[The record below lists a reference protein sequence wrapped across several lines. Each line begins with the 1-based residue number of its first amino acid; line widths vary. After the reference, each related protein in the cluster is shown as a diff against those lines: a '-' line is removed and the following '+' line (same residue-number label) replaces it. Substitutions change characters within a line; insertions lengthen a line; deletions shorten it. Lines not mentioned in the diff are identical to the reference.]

1 MKMALFFDAEWFD
14 AKLQARE
21 TTRQE
26 LADHLGI
33 TLGELGEL
41 WKDQRELKSHEVL
54 AIARFLGSTAQE
66 IADRAGVSTPVPQV
80 SADASETAAK
90 LEELNGRLMRLER
103 MMVDLKSLLLER
115 KR

>member
-1 MKMALFFDAEWFD
+1 MALFFDAEWFD
-14 AKLQARE
+14 EKLQAHE

-26 LADHLGI
+26 LAEHLGI
-33 TLGELGEL
+33 TLHERGEL

-54 AIARFLGSTAQE
+54 AIARFLQVPAE
-66 IADRAGVSTPVPQV
+66 DVADHAGVSTPVPQV

-103 MMVDLKSLLLER
+103 MMVELKT
-115 KR
+115 

>member
-1 MKMALFFDAEWFD
+1 MALFFDADWFD
-14 AKLQARE
+14 AKILARE

-33 TLGELGEL
+33 TMNELGEL

-54 AIARFLGSTAQE
+54 AIARFLGATAQE
-66 IADRAGVSTPVPQV
+66 VADHAGISTPVPQV
-80 SADASETAAK
+80 PADAVETAAK
-90 LEELNGRLMRLER
+90 LEELNGRLIRLEK
-103 MMVDLKSLLLER
+103 MMIELKMLLLEQ

>member
-1 MKMALFFDAEWFD
+1 MALFFDADWFD

-33 TLGELGEL
+33 TMNELGEL

-54 AIARFLGSTAQE
+54 AVARFLGATPRDV
-66 IADRAGVSTPVPQV
+66 ADHAGVSTPVPQV
-80 SADASETAAK
+80 PADAIETSAK
-90 LEELNGRLMRLER
+90 LEELNGRLIKLER
-103 MMVDLKSLLLER
+103 MMVELKTLLLER
-115 KR
+115 KS

>member
-1 MKMALFFDAEWFD
+1 MALFFDADWFD
-14 AKLQARE
+14 SKLLARE

-33 TLGELGEL
+33 TMNELGEL

-54 AIARFLGSTAQE
+54 AVARFLGATPQE

-80 SADASETAAK
+80 PLDAAETAAK
-90 LEELNGRLMRLER
+90 LEELNGRLIKLER
-103 MMVDLKSLLLER
+103 MMVELKTLLLER
-115 KR
+115 KT

>member
-1 MKMALFFDAEWFD
+1 MALFFDADWFD

-33 TLGELGEL
+33 TLDELGEL

-54 AIARFLGSTAQE
+54 AIARFLGCPAQE
-66 IADRAGVSTPVPQV
+66 IADRAGVSTPVPHV
-80 SADASETAAK
+80 PVDAAETAAK
-90 LEELNGRLMRLER
+90 LEELNGRLIRLER
-103 MMVDLKSLLLER
+103 MMLELKTLIVER
-115 KR
+115 K

>member
-1 MKMALFFDAEWFD
+1 MALFFDADWFD
-14 AKLQARE
+14 AKLLAKE
-21 TTRQE
+21 TNRQE

-33 TLGELGEL
+33 TMKELGDL

-54 AIARFLGSTAQE
+54 AIARFLGSTPQE

-80 SADASETAAK
+80 PADATEIAAK
-90 LEELNGRLMRLER
+90 LEEMNGRLIKLER
-103 MMVDLKSLLLER
+103 MMVEIKTLLVER

>member
-1 MKMALFFDAEWFD
+1 MALFFDAEWFD
-14 AKLQARE
+14 AKLKTRE

-54 AIARFLGSTAQE
+54 AIARFLGSSPKE

-80 SADASETAAK
+80 PVDAIETAAK
-90 LEELNGRLMRLER
+90 LEELNGRLIRLER
-103 MMVDLKSLLLER
+103 MMVELKTLLLDH